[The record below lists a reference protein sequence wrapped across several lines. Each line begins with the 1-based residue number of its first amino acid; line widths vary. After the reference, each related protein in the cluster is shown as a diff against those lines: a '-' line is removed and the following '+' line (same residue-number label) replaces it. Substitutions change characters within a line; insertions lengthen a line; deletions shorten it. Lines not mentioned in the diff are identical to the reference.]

1 LPIEEWEEWPDWLI
15 LKKYSG
21 IQKVKCEEINSL
33 SDTVSQIAAMVNI
46 YLMAQSKEKSQSQ
59 PPKPSDFLP
68 FRFKENKKYFLDQET
83 AQILLEA
90 MKAGQVPVFATQ
102 IIVDCGLYDEI
113 IQLVGE
119 KS

>member
-1 LPIEEWEEWPDWLI
+1 MDEWEEWPDWLI

-21 IQKVKCEEINSL
+21 INKVKCEEINSL

-46 YLMAQSKEKSQSQ
+46 YLMAQSEEKSRSQ

-68 FRFKENKKYFLDQET
+68 FRFKENKKYFLNQET

-113 IQLVGE
+113 IQLIGE

>member
-1 LPIEEWEEWPDWLI
+1 MVHAYLI
-15 LKKYSG
+15 
-21 IQKVKCEEINSL
+21 
-33 SDTVSQIAAMVNI
+33 
-46 YLMAQSKEKSQSQ
+46 AQSKEGSKSQNLN
-59 PPKPSDFLP
+59 PSDFLP

-90 MKAGQVPVFATQ
+90 MKSGQVPVFATQ

-113 IQLVGE
+113 IQLIGE

>member
-1 LPIEEWEEWPDWLI
+1 LSIEEWEDWPDWLI

-33 SDTVSQIAAMVNI
+33 SATVSQIAAMVHA
-46 YLMAQSKEKSQSQ
+46 YLIAQSKEGSKSQSLN
-59 PPKPSDFLP
+59 PSDFLP
-68 FRFKENKKYFLDQET
+68 YQFKENKKYFLDQET

-90 MKAGQVPVFATQ
+90 MQAGQVPVFATQ

-113 IQLVGE
+113 IQLIGE

>member
-1 LPIEEWEEWPDWLI
+1 
-15 LKKYSG
+15 
-21 IQKVKCEEINSL
+21 
-33 SDTVSQIAAMVNI
+33 MVNI
-46 YLMAQSKEKSQSQ
+46 YLMSQSKEKSQSR
-59 PPKPSDFLP
+59 PPTPSDFLP

-113 IQLVGE
+113 IQLIGE

>member
-1 LPIEEWEEWPDWLI
+1 M
-15 LKKYSG
+15 SF
-21 IQKVKCEEINSL
+21 
-33 SDTVSQIAAMVNI
+33 T
-46 YLMAQSKEKSQSQ
+46 
-59 PPKPSDFLP
+59 
-68 FRFKENKKYFLDQET
+68 KENKKYFLDQET

-90 MKAGQVPVFATQ
+90 MRSSQVPVFATQ

>member
-1 LPIEEWEEWPDWLI
+1 MVHAYLI
-15 LKKYSG
+15 
-21 IQKVKCEEINSL
+21 
-33 SDTVSQIAAMVNI
+33 
-46 YLMAQSKEKSQSQ
+46 AQSKEGSKSQSLN
-59 PPKPSDFLP
+59 PSDFLP
-68 FRFKENKKYFLDQET
+68 YQFKENKKYFLDQET

-90 MKAGQVPVFATQ
+90 MQFGQVPVFATQ

>member
-1 LPIEEWEEWPDWLI
+1 MVHAYLI
-15 LKKYSG
+15 
-21 IQKVKCEEINSL
+21 
-33 SDTVSQIAAMVNI
+33 
-46 YLMAQSKEKSQSQ
+46 AQSKEGSRSQSLN
-59 PPKPSDFLP
+59 PSDFLP
-68 FRFKENKKYFLDQET
+68 YQFKENKKYFLDRET

-113 IQLVGE
+113 NQLVGE